1 MAIGAASQLKVGTRA
16 DIHIHAGLY
25 KGHYPSRLEDIEG
38 ELLALSHPLLRGA
51 LLPIYRD
58 MQFEVMF
65 EDERSPIA
73 VRVSTVRSDLASSAP
88 LLWVRPIGEFIRIQ
102 RRRFLRVPCLLKA
115 AFFPLDVEA
124 RSPMRGDWRECDVL
138 DISLG
143 GARLRSSDMRGLAV
157 GDRVLLSLTIEG
169 SPFMFVA
176 KIVRFQEGVDGLK
189 EIAVEFESLF
199 PLAEAA
205 LIKFIRK
212 QELSR

>member
-1 MAIGAASQLKVGTRA
+1 MAIDAASQLRVGARA
-16 DIHIHAGLY
+16 DIHIDAGLY

-51 LLPIYRD
+51 LLPVYRD

-65 EDERSPIA
+65 EDERSPILMRA
-73 VRVSTVRSDLASSAP
+73 SAVRSDLASSVP
-88 LLWVRPIGEFIRIQ
+88 LLWVRPIGELLRVQ
-102 RRRFLRVPCLLKA
+102 RRRFLRVPCLLKG
-115 AFFPLDVEA
+115 AFFSLDVEA
-124 RSPMRGDWRECDVL
+124 RSPMRGEWRECDVL

-143 GARLRSSDMRGLAV
+143 GAKLRSSDMRGLAA
-157 GDRVLLSLTIEG
+157 GDRVLLSLAIEG

-176 KIVRFQEGVDGLK
+176 KIVRLQESPDGLK

-199 PLAEAA
+199 PLAETA
-205 LIKFIRK
+205 LIRFIRK